1 MVNSWRKSH
10 VALTK
15 PLLCFYAVTTLPHT
29 YPTLAPRLRQARL
42 FVRVN
47 VGSWVSLK
55 VHVSNVRPIYVRIEL
70 RG

>member
-1 MVNSWRKSH
+1 MAKITRYSNK
-10 VALTK
+10 T
-15 PLLCFYAVTTLPHT
+15 
-29 YPTLAPRLRQARL
+29 PTLLLRSHHFVPHLSRACPALVQHLRQARL